1 MSDSAPLGPE
11 DFMRRAIEISR
22 TEMEK
27 GDAAPFAA
35 VVVKD
40 GRIVGE
46 GVNRVVATCDPTS
59 HGEVEA
65 VRDACR
71 NLGTWDL
78 SGCEL
83 YTTCEPCEMCVATMF
98 CARIGKVYYAN
109 RLSDAEALGFD
120 LAPLTALVRAA
131 APDRAVPYVPL
142 LREEALPVLKD
153 WAERPDR
160 DRF

>member
-1 MSDSAPLGPE
+1 MSQNPSTPE

-22 TEMEK
+22 TEMAN
-27 GDAAPFAA
+27 GAAPFAA

-46 GVNRVVATCDPTS
+46 GVNRVVALSDPTS

-83 YTTCEPCEMCVATMF
+83 YTTCEMCVATLF
-98 CARIGKVYYAN
+98 WARIGKVWYAN
-109 RLSDAEALGFD
+109 LLSDAEAVGFD
-120 LAPLTALVRAA
+120 LAPLRDLVRNDP
-131 APDRAVPYVPL
+131 PDRAVPYVPL
-142 LREEALPVLKD
+142 LREEALPVLEAWTKT
-153 WAERPDR
+153 PGFF
-160 DRF
+160 RFS